1 MRLHALKPPEGARKR
16 MKRVGR
22 GPGSGHG
29 KTAGRG
35 HKGQKARSGGQVHPW
50 FEGGQLPL
58 YRRVPKRGFRNPLK
72 KVYAIVNLKDLD
84 RFEAG
89 TKVTPALLEEA
100 GLVKNALKGVKVL
113 GEGELR
119 KPLHILAHK
128 FSRSAAQKIR
138 ETGGTVEVIKG

>member
-138 ETGGTVEVIKG
+138 EAGGTVEVIKG